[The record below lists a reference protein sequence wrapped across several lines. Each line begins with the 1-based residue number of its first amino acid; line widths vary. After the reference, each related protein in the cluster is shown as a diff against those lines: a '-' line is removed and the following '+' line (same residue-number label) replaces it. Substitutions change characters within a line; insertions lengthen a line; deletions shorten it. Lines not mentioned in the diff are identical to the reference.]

1 MKNNYWLILGLALS
15 TGLQAQQA
23 TNNPAPAAPA
33 AAAPD
38 ATSVAAPAKTNAP
51 AAPSTKKKSSKKT
64 EKKSAAKKREAAADL
79 RTVPLVTGPATVVA
93 SNVNV
98 RGQAK
103 LKSEV
108 VARITKGQPVM
119 VVEEV
124 ILNKSAPDEP
134 SAWAKILLPPNVR
147 VWVHGSF
154 IDATNKTVIPSK
166 LKLRAGPGENYSV
179 LGMLR
184 RGEAVKETNTKGEWV
199 EIEPPSDAYAF
210 VAAQYLKQE
219 PAGAVASAPEPA
231 PTQVA
236 VNEPPAVVAATNE
249 PAIAPPATEPA
260 ASTNGPEP
268 AAVEEP
274 PAKRI
279 VEREGIVRGTISI
292 QAPTKFELVSPD
304 NHRTINYL
312 YTTSV
317 NLDLRRYKGLRI
329 IVTGEEGLD
338 ERWRNTPVIT
348 IQRIQVIE

>member
-1 MKNNYWLILGLALS
+1 M
-15 TGLQAQQA
+15 
-23 TNNPAPAAPA
+23 
-33 AAAPD
+33 
-38 ATSVAAPAKTNAP
+38 
-51 AAPSTKKKSSKKT
+51 
-64 EKKSAAKKREAAADL
+64 
-79 RTVPLVTGPATVVA
+79 
-93 SNVNV
+93 
-98 RGQAK
+98 
-103 LKSEV
+103 
-108 VARITKGQPVM
+108 
-119 VVEEV
+119 
-124 ILNKSAPDEP
+124 
-134 SAWAKILLPPNVR
+134 
-147 VWVHGSF
+147 
-154 IDATNKTVIPSK
+154 PSK

-184 RGEAVKETNTKGEWV
+184 RGEAVKESNTKGEWV

-219 PAGAVASAPEPA
+219 PAGAVASAPEPP

-260 ASTNGPEP
+260 ASTNAPEA

-292 QAPTKFELVSPD
+292 QAPTKFELVNPD

-312 YTTSV
+312 HTTSV

>member
-1 MKNNYWLILGLALS
+1 MKNNYWLIFGLVLS

-23 TNNPAPAAPA
+23 TNNPAPAPAA

-38 ATSVAAPAKTNAP
+38 ATAVVASAKTNAP
-51 AAPSTKKKSSKKT
+51 AAQSTKKKSGKKT
-64 EKKSAAKKREAAADL
+64 EKKSAAKKRDAAADL
-79 RTVPLVTGPATVVA
+79 RTVPLITGPAAVVA

-103 LKSEV
+103 LRSEV
-108 VARITKGQPVM
+108 VARITKGQSVM
-119 VVEEV
+119 VVEE
-124 ILNKSAPDEP
+124 ITLNKSGPDEP

-184 RGEAVKETNTKGEWV
+184 RGETVKETNTKGEWV

-219 PAGAVASAPEPA
+219 PAGAAVASAPETPLT
-231 PTQVA
+231 PEPVS
-236 VNEPPAVVAATNE
+236 EPPVIATATNE
-249 PAIAPPATEPA
+249 PAVLPPATEPP
-260 ASTNGPEP
+260 ASTNAPEP
-268 AAVEEP
+268 AVEEP

-312 YTTSV
+312 HTTSV